1 MQLLSESEIKFVSGG
16 FQNVEGNNKTA
27 RTSASPGPSLSR
39 PTPGESE
46 RGREV
51 NDLAA
56 ALDALGSWIG
66 IGLYDLFHPAPSNK
80 K

>member
-1 MQLLSESEIKFVSGG
+1 MHVLSESEITFVSGG
-16 FQNVEGNNKTA
+16 FQNVDKKGAKT
-27 RTSASPGPSLSR
+27 SPSPGPSMSR

-46 RGREV
+46 RGREI

-56 ALDALGSWIG
+56 ALNAFGSWLG
-66 IGLYDLFHPAPSNK
+66 IAVYDLVHPAPSTK